1 MTTTDRKQQIID
13 QALDTRGAELRLQAI
28 RADAALTTMTL
39 DEMLEWVGGQLAAWQ
54 GPAGFRSAMDEHN
67 RWWEARKR

>member
-1 MTTTDRKQQIID
+1 MTATDRKQATTD
-13 QALDTRGAELRLQAI
+13 RALDTRGAELRLQAI
-28 RADAALTTMTL
+28 RRDNALTAMTL

-54 GPAGFRSAMDEHN
+54 GPAGFKTAMDEHN

>member
-1 MTTTDRKQQIID
+1 MTATDRKQAIID
-13 QALDTRGAELRLQAI
+13 RALDTRGAELRFQAI
-28 RADAALTTMTL
+28 RADNALTSMTL

-67 RWWEARKR
+67 RWWEAHQR